1 MKTKSNDKANQ
12 KNISGLMV
20 NEVSSSHDDSSS
32 SEAGGSD
39 EDVEDFSA
47 YGRTK
52 QLEQQAKLAAE

>member
-1 MKTKSNDKANQ
+1 MKTKNNDKANQ
-12 KNISGLMV
+12 KNISGLV

>member
-1 MKTKSNDKANQ
+1 MKTKNNDKVNQ
-12 KNISGLMV
+12 KNISGLV